1 MNSLN
6 VQKISKSRPDNSTIS
21 KASRVLNDG
30 GLVVAPTETRYGLL
44 GRIDDITVLKKLYAL
59 KQRKLS
65 LPSAIF
71 VRDYEEMF
79 EFGCESKLA
88 CLLAKQFLPG
98 PLTIVLRDKS
108 GLPEPIVTDHK
119 IGIRYSSSSVITK
132 ILKKVTFNI
141 TATSA
146 NISGGGNLG
155 NIEEIVKVFG
165 DKIDLYLDGGRLDA
179 LPSTVVDCSS
189 DKYKVLRTGAFTR
202 EEIKKKIVRL

>member
-6 VQKISKSRPDNSTIS
+6 IQKISKFRPDNSII
-21 KASRVLNDG
+21 KQAAGILNDG
-30 GLVVAPTETRYGLL
+30 GLIVAPTETRYGLL

-59 KQRKLS
+59 KKRKFN

-71 VRDYEEMF
+71 VRDYNEMF

-88 CLLAKQFLPG
+88 CILAEKFLPG
-98 PLTIVLRDKS
+98 PLTIVLSDKS
-108 GLPEPIVTDHK
+108 GLPEPIVTEGK
-119 IGIRYSSSSVITK
+119 IGIRYSSSPVIAK
-132 ILKKVTFNI
+132 LLKRVTFNI

-155 NIEEIVKVFG
+155 NIEEIAAVFG
-165 DKIDLYLDGGRLDA
+165 TRIDLYLDGGRLDA
-179 LPSTVVDCSS
+179 LPSTVVDCSC

-202 EEIKKKIVRL
+202 EEIRKKIVKL